1 MSSSSSSSSKGPQLP
16 CDPPDV
22 HTRNGATPGSVAD
35 ASLPREGR
43 RRSETANTAHAMPRR
58 YAAATLLLIPLL
70 ATIAVGFASRS
81 ASVVSAAMAN
91 TPWWASKRSPLNVYV
106 AKAAWGWTTA
116 LFLAALVLC
125 APVRSP
131 SATAGA
137 VLRYVLAT
145 LYWLALVRWFFGP
158 SLFDRVFV
166 HTGGSCHSMQ
176 PESGFDVASKPLPFV
191 SMQSCRSAG
200 GSWAGGHD
208 VSGHCFLLIHS
219 ALLLVEEALVPL
231 WSAGQ
236 RVRRGRWPM
245 ARGSARWVFL
255 TATIALVGLWLFMLY
270 ITASYFHHIN
280 ELLSGIVAGT
290 GFWAVLCYYG
300 MSR

>member
-1 MSSSSSSSSKGPQLP
+1 MSSSSKGQQLP
-16 CDPPDV
+16 CDPPDA
-22 HTRNGATPGSVAD
+22 HTRNGATPDGVAG
-35 ASLPREGR
+35 ASLPREER
-43 RRSETANTAHAMPRR
+43 RLSETPNPAHAMPRR
-58 YAAATLLLIPLL
+58 YAAATLLLVPLL

-81 ASVVSAAMAN
+81 ASVVSAAVAN

-125 APVRSP
+125 APARPP

-137 VLRYVLAT
+137 ALRYVLAT
-145 LYWLALVRWFFGP
+145 LYWIALVRWFFGP

-166 HTGGSCHSMQ
+166 HTGGSCHSLQ
-176 PESGFDVASKPLPFV
+176 PDVGSDVAPTPLPFA

-219 ALLLVEEALVPL
+219 ALLLAEEALVPL

-236 RVRRGRWPM
+236 RVRHGRWPTV
-245 ARGSARWVFL
+245 RGSARWAVL
-255 TATIALVGLWLFMLY
+255 AATLALVGLWLFMLY
-270 ITASYFHHIN
+270 VTASYFHHVN

-290 GFWAVLCYYG
+290 GFWAALYYYYG
-300 MSR
+300 VLR